1 MIISKYSYKYFRIFA
16 KYTLKYFC
24 MDKQIIKNIIIEKQI
39 AIPNYKNL
47 SFFLCRI
54 PNLSSS
60 RTR

>member
-1 MIISKYSYKYFRIFA
+1 
-16 KYTLKYFC
+16 

-54 PNLSSS
+54 PNLSLSGA
-60 RTR
+60 R